1 MRLLQNSLWR
11 RYTDICLVE
20 VSDHIKSILIAL
32 PEKAGVYQFF
42 DENGSILYVGKAK
55 VLKNRVTS
63 YFNKIKHDSIKT
75 KLMVKKIR
83 DIKYSVVETESDA
96 LLLEDSL
103 IKKYKPRYNILLK
116 DDKSYASI
124 VIKNEPFPRVYSTRQ
139 ILDDGSTYFGPYTSG
154 KSLYSI
160 LDLIKELYPLRS
172 CTLNLSKANIQAK
185 KFKVCLEYHLG
196 NCLGP
201 CIGKQR
207 EEDYQQ
213 GIQHIKRIIKGEY
226 LEAVKNL
233 KKDMLQLAAE
243 QKFEQ
248 AQQLKERI
256 QTLENFQA
264 KSTIVNTDIDNVE
277 VFSIA
282 SDTQSTYANYMHIL
296 RGSIVH
302 VYTAEVVR
310 QLDETEEE
318 VLAFVVRSFRERM
331 NSKAKTAL
339 LPIELN
345 EKIPGLEVIVPQR
358 GDKKKLVDLSL
369 KNANHFLLEARKRA
383 AFLDPE
389 RNTQR
394 ILETMKKDLRL
405 SELPVHI
412 ECFDNSNIQ
421 GTNPVSACVVFK
433 NAKPSKSDYRI
444 FNIQSVVGPDDFAS
458 MREAIYRRYS
468 RLLREDQPLPQLL
481 IIDGGKGQL
490 SSAMES
496 LDLLGLRGKIAVIG
510 IAKRLEEIFFPGDSI
525 PIYLD
530 KRSESLKIIQHLRN
544 EAHRY
549 GLSKHRQRR
558 SKGAIHSELENIAGV
573 GKKTIEKLLQHFSS
587 VARIKTATQKEIEQ
601 VVGEKIAEKIKNYFG
616 KAQEIG

>member
-1 MRLLQNSLWR
+1 
-11 RYTDICLVE
+11 VE
-20 VSDHIKSILIAL
+20 VSDHIKSILKAL

-42 DENGSILYVGKAK
+42 EENGSILYVGKAK

-75 KLMVKKIR
+75 KLMVKKIS

-103 IKKYKPRYNILLK
+103 IKKFKPRYNILLK

-124 VIKNEPFPRVYSTRQ
+124 VIKNEPFPRVLSTRQ
-139 ILDDGSTYFGPYTSG
+139 ILNDGSTYFGPYTSG

-160 LDLIKELYPLRS
+160 LDLIKELYPLRT

-207 EEDYQQ
+207 EDDYQQ

-226 LEAVKNL
+226 LEAVKTL
-233 KKDMLQLAAE
+233 KKEMIQLASE

-282 SDTQSTYANYMHIL
+282 SDAQSTYANYMHIM

-310 QLDETEEE
+310 QLDETDEEA
-318 VLAFVVRSFRERM
+318 LAFVIRSFRERM
-331 NSKAKTAL
+331 NSQAKSAII
-339 LPIELN
+339 PFDIN
-345 EKIPGLEVIVPQR
+345 EKIPGLELHVPQR

-405 SELPVHI
+405 PELPVHI

-458 MREAIYRRYS
+458 MREAVYRRYS
-468 RLLREDQPLPQLL
+468 RLIQEEQPLPQLL

-530 KRSESLKIIQHLRN
+530 KRSESLKIIQNLRN

-573 GKKTIEKLLQHFSS
+573 GAKTIEKLLQHFSS
-587 VARIKTATQKEIEQ
+587 VSRIKLATQKEIEQ

-616 KAQEIG
+616 KAQ

>member
-1 MRLLQNSLWR
+1 M
-11 RYTDICLVE
+11 E
-20 VSDHIKSILIAL
+20 VSDHIKSILKAL

-42 DENGSILYVGKAK
+42 EENGSILYVGKAK

-63 YFNKIKHDSIKT
+63 YFNKNKYESIKT

-103 IKKYKPRYNILLK
+103 IKKFKPRYNILLK
-116 DDKSYASI
+116 DDKSYSSI
-124 VIKNEPFPRVYSTRQ
+124 VIKNEPFPRVQSTRQ
-139 ILDDGSTYFGPYTSG
+139 ILNDGSTYFGPYTSG

-160 LDLIKELYPLRS
+160 LDLIKELYPLRT

-201 CIGKQR
+201 CVGKQR

-213 GIQHIKRIIKGEY
+213 GVQHIKRIIKGEY

-233 KKDMLQLAAE
+233 KKEMIQLASE

-282 SDTQSTYANYMHIL
+282 SDAQSIYANYMHVM

-310 QLDETEEE
+310 QLDETDEE
-318 VLAFVVRSFRERM
+318 VLAFVIRSFRERTK
-331 NSKAKTAL
+331 SQAKAAL
-339 LPIELN
+339 IPFDIH
-345 EKIPGLEVIVPQR
+345 EKIPGLELHVPQR
-358 GDKKKLVDLSL
+358 GDKKKLVELSL

-405 SELPVHI
+405 PELPVHI

-458 MREAIYRRYS
+458 MREAVYRRYA
-468 RLLREDQPLPQLL
+468 RLIQEDQPLPQLL

-573 GKKTIEKLLQHFSS
+573 GAKTIEKLLQHFSS
-587 VARIKTATQKEIEQ
+587 VSRIKLATQKEIEQ
-601 VVGEKIAEKIKNYFG
+601 VVGEKIAEKVKNYFM
-616 KAQEIG
+616 KAK

>member
-1 MRLLQNSLWR
+1 
-11 RYTDICLVE
+11 VE
-20 VSDHIKSILIAL
+20 VSDHIKSILKAL

-83 DIKYSVVETESDA
+83 DVKYSVVETESDA

-103 IKKYKPRYNILLK
+103 IKKFKPRYNILLK

-124 VIKNEPFPRVYSTRQ
+124 VIKNEPFPRVLSTRQ

-154 KSLYSI
+154 RSLYSI

-201 CIGKQR
+201 CVGKQR

-233 KKDMLQLAAE
+233 KKEMLQLASE

-310 QLDETEEE
+310 QLDETDEE
-318 VLAFVVRSFRERM
+318 VLSFVVRSFRERM

-339 LPIELN
+339 LPFELN
-345 EKIPGLEVIVPQR
+345 EKIPGLEVLVPQR
-358 GDKKKLVDLSL
+358 GDKKKLIDLSL

-394 ILETMKKDLRL
+394 ILETMKKDLHL

-468 RLLREDQPLPQLL
+468 RLIQEEQPLPQLL

-587 VARIKTATQKEIEQ
+587 VARIKAAGQKEIEQ
-601 VVGEKIAEKIKNYFG
+601 VVGEKIAEKIKNYFT
-616 KAQEIG
+616 KAE

>member
-1 MRLLQNSLWR
+1 M
-11 RYTDICLVE
+11 E
-20 VSDHIKSILIAL
+20 VSDHIKSILKAL

-42 DENGSILYVGKAK
+42 EENGSILYVGKAK

-63 YFNKIKHDSIKT
+63 YFNKNKYESIKT

-103 IKKYKPRYNILLK
+103 IKKFKPRYNILLK
-116 DDKSYASI
+116 DDKSYSSI
-124 VIKNEPFPRVYSTRQ
+124 VIKNEPFPRVLSTRQ
-139 ILDDGSTYFGPYTSG
+139 ILNDGSTYFGPYTSG

-160 LDLIKELYPLRS
+160 LDLIKELYPLRT

-201 CIGKQR
+201 CVGKQR

-213 GIQHIKRIIKGEY
+213 GVQHIKRIIKGEY

-233 KKDMLQLAAE
+233 KKDMVLLASE

-282 SDTQSTYANYMHIL
+282 SDAQSIYANYMHIV

-310 QLDETEEE
+310 QLDETDEE
-318 VLAFVVRSFRERM
+318 VLAFVIRSFRERM
-331 NSKAKTAL
+331 KSQAKSAL
-339 LPIELN
+339 IPFDIH
-345 EKIPGLEVIVPQR
+345 EKIPGLELHVPQR
-358 GDKKKLVDLSL
+358 GDKKKLVELSL

-405 SELPVHI
+405 PELPVHI

-458 MREAIYRRYS
+458 MREAVYRRYS
-468 RLLREDQPLPQLL
+468 RLIQEEQPLPQLL

-587 VARIKTATQKEIEQ
+587 VSRIKLASTKEIEQ
-601 VVGEKIAEKIKNYFG
+601 VVGEKIAEKINNYFA
-616 KAQEIG
+616 KAN

>member
-1 MRLLQNSLWR
+1 M
-11 RYTDICLVE
+11 E
-20 VSDHIKSILIAL
+20 VSDHIKSIIKAL

-103 IKKYKPRYNILLK
+103 IKKFKPRYNILLK

-124 VIKNEPFPRVYSTRQ
+124 VIKNEPFPRVLSTRQ

-154 KSLYSI
+154 RSLYSI

-201 CIGKQR
+201 CVGKQR

-233 KKDMLQLAAE
+233 KKDMLQLASE

-282 SDTQSTYANYMHIL
+282 SDAQSTYANYMHIL

-310 QLDETEEE
+310 QLDETDEE

-339 LPIELN
+339 LPFELN
-345 EKIPGLEVIVPQR
+345 EKIPGLEVTVPQR

-394 ILETMKKDLRL
+394 ILETIKKDLHL

-468 RLLREDQPLPQLL
+468 RLLQEEQPLPQLL

-496 LDLLGLRGKIAVIG
+496 LDLLGLRGRIAVIG

-587 VARIKTATQKEIEQ
+587 VARIKSATQKEIEQ

-616 KAQEIG
+616 KAQ

>member
-1 MRLLQNSLWR
+1 M
-11 RYTDICLVE
+11 E
-20 VSDHIKSILIAL
+20 VSDHIKSILKAL

-42 DENGSILYVGKAK
+42 EENGSILYVGKAK

-103 IKKYKPRYNILLK
+103 IKKFKPRYNILLK

-124 VIKNEPFPRVYSTRQ
+124 VIKNEPFPRVLSTRQ
-139 ILDDGSTYFGPYTSG
+139 ILNDGSTYFGPYTSG

-160 LDLIKELYPLRS
+160 LDLIKELYPLRT

-207 EEDYQQ
+207 EDDYQQ

-226 LEAVKNL
+226 LEAVKTL
-233 KKDMLQLAAE
+233 KKEMLQLASE

-282 SDTQSTYANYMHIL
+282 SDAQSTYANYMHIM

-310 QLDETEEE
+310 QLDETDEEA
-318 VLAFVVRSFRERM
+318 LAFVIRSFRERM
-331 NSKAKTAL
+331 NSQAKSAII
-339 LPIELN
+339 PFDIN
-345 EKIPGLEVIVPQR
+345 EKIPGLELHVPQR

-394 ILETMKKDLRL
+394 ILETMKKDLHL

-444 FNIQSVVGPDDFAS
+444 FNIQTVVGPDDFAS

-468 RLLREDQPLPQLL
+468 RLIQEEQPLPQLL

-558 SKGAIHSELENIAGV
+558 SKGAIHSELENISGV

-587 VARIKTATQKEIEQ
+587 VSRIKLATQKEIEQ
-601 VVGEKIAEKIKNYFG
+601 VVGEKIAEKIKNYFT
-616 KAQEIG
+616 KAH

>member
-1 MRLLQNSLWR
+1 M
-11 RYTDICLVE
+11 E
-20 VSDHIKSILIAL
+20 VSDHIKSILKAL

-42 DENGSILYVGKAK
+42 EENGSILYVGKAK

-63 YFNKIKHDSIKT
+63 YFNKNKYESIKT

-103 IKKYKPRYNILLK
+103 IKKFKPRYNILLK

-124 VIKNEPFPRVYSTRQ
+124 VIKNEPFPRVQSTRQ
-139 ILDDGSTYFGPYTSG
+139 ILNDGSTYFGPYTSG

-160 LDLIKELYPLRS
+160 LDLIKELYPLRT

-185 KFKVCLEYHLG
+185 KFKVCLEFHLG

-201 CIGKQR
+201 CVGKQR
-207 EEDYQQ
+207 EDDYQQ
-213 GIQHIKRIIKGEY
+213 GVQHIKRIIKGEY
-226 LEAVKNL
+226 LEAVKTL
-233 KKDMLQLAAE
+233 KKEMIQLASD

-282 SDTQSTYANYMHIL
+282 SDAQSIYANYMHIM

-310 QLDETEEE
+310 QLDETDEE
-318 VLAFVVRSFRERM
+318 VLAFVIRSFRERM
-331 NSKAKTAL
+331 KSQAKSAL
-339 LPIELN
+339 IPFDIH
-345 EKIPGLEVIVPQR
+345 EKIPGLELTVPQR
-358 GDKKKLVDLSL
+358 GDKKKLIELSL

-405 SELPVHI
+405 PELPVHI

-458 MREAIYRRYS
+458 MREAVYRRYA
-468 RLLREDQPLPQLL
+468 RLIQEEQPLPQLL

-587 VARIKTATQKEIEQ
+587 VARIKAATQNEIEQ
-601 VVGEKIAEKIKNYFG
+601 VVGEKIAEKIKNYFT
-616 KAQEIG
+616 KAH

>member
-1 MRLLQNSLWR
+1 M
-11 RYTDICLVE
+11 E
-20 VSDHIKSILIAL
+20 VSDHIKSILKAL

-42 DENGSILYVGKAK
+42 EENGSILYVGKAK
-55 VLKNRVTS
+55 VLKNRVSS
-63 YFNKIKHDSIKT
+63 YFNKNKYESIKT

-103 IKKYKPRYNILLK
+103 IKKFKPRYNILLK
-116 DDKSYASI
+116 DDKSYSSI
-124 VIKNEPFPRVYSTRQ
+124 VIKNEPFPRVLSTRQ
-139 ILDDGSTYFGPYTSG
+139 ILNDGSTYFGPYTSG

-160 LDLIKELYPLRS
+160 LDLIKELYPLRT

-201 CIGKQR
+201 CVGKQR

-213 GIQHIKRIIKGEY
+213 GVQHIKRIIKGEY

-233 KKDMLQLAAE
+233 KKDMLLLASE

-282 SDTQSTYANYMHIL
+282 SDAQSIYANYMHIV

-310 QLDETEEE
+310 QLDETDEE
-318 VLAFVVRSFRERM
+318 VLAFVIRSFRERM
-331 NSKAKTAL
+331 KSQAKSAL
-339 LPIELN
+339 IPFDIH
-345 EKIPGLEVIVPQR
+345 EKIPGLELHVPQR
-358 GDKKKLVDLSL
+358 GDKKKLVELSL

-405 SELPVHI
+405 PELPVHI

-458 MREAIYRRYS
+458 MREAVYRRYA
-468 RLLREDQPLPQLL
+468 RLIQEEQPLPQLL

-587 VARIKTATQKEIEQ
+587 VARIKAATQNEIEQ
-601 VVGEKIAEKIKNYFG
+601 VVGEKIAEKIKNYFT
-616 KAQEIG
+616 KAH

>member
-1 MRLLQNSLWR
+1 M
-11 RYTDICLVE
+11 E
-20 VSDHIKSILIAL
+20 VSDHIKSILKAL

-63 YFNKIKHDSIKT
+63 YFNKNKYESIKT

-103 IKKYKPRYNILLK
+103 IKKFKPRYNILLK
-116 DDKSYASI
+116 DDKSYSSI
-124 VIKNEPFPRVYSTRQ
+124 VIKNEPFPRVQSTRQ
-139 ILDDGSTYFGPYTSG
+139 ILNDGSTYFGPYTSG

-201 CIGKQR
+201 CVGKQR

-213 GIQHIKRIIKGEY
+213 GVLHIKRIIKGEY

-233 KKDMLQLAAE
+233 KKEMLQLASD

-282 SDTQSTYANYMHIL
+282 SDAQSIYANYMHVM

-310 QLDETEEE
+310 QLDETDEE
-318 VLAFVVRSFRERM
+318 VLAFVIRSFRERM
-331 NSKAKTAL
+331 KSQAKSAII
-339 LPIELN
+339 PFDIH
-345 EKIPGLEVIVPQR
+345 EKIPGLELHVPQR

-405 SELPVHI
+405 PELPVHI

-458 MREAIYRRYS
+458 MREAVYRRYA
-468 RLLREDQPLPQLL
+468 RLIQEDQALPQLL

-573 GKKTIEKLLQHFSS
+573 GAKTIEKLLQHFAS
-587 VARIKTATQKEIEQ
+587 VSRIKLATQKEIEQ
-601 VVGEKIAEKIKNYFG
+601 VVGEKIAEKVKNYFT
-616 KAQEIG
+616 KPK

>member
-1 MRLLQNSLWR
+1 
-11 RYTDICLVE
+11 VE
-20 VSDHIKSILIAL
+20 VSDHIKSILKAL

-42 DENGSILYVGKAK
+42 EENGSILYVGKAK

-103 IKKYKPRYNILLK
+103 IKKFKPRYNILLK

-124 VIKNEPFPRVYSTRQ
+124 VIKNEPFPRVLSTRQ
-139 ILDDGSTYFGPYTSG
+139 ILNDGSTYFGPYTSG

-160 LDLIKELYPLRS
+160 LDLIKELYPLRT

-226 LEAVKNL
+226 LEAVKTL
-233 KKDMLQLAAE
+233 KKEMLQLASE

-282 SDTQSTYANYMHIL
+282 SDAQSTYANYMHIM

-310 QLDETEEE
+310 QLDETDEEA
-318 VLAFVVRSFRERM
+318 LAFVIRSFRERM
-331 NSKAKTAL
+331 NSQAKSAII
-339 LPIELN
+339 PFEIN
-345 EKIPGLEVIVPQR
+345 EKIPGLELHVPQR

-405 SELPVHI
+405 QELPVHM

-444 FNIQSVVGPDDFAS
+444 FNIQTVVGPDDFAS

-468 RLLREDQPLPQLL
+468 RLIQEEQPLPQLL

-587 VARIKTATQKEIEQ
+587 VSRIKLATQKEIEQ
-601 VVGEKIAEKIKNYFG
+601 VVGEKIAEKIKNYFT
-616 KAQEIG
+616 KAQ

>member
-1 MRLLQNSLWR
+1 
-11 RYTDICLVE
+11 VE
-20 VSDHIKSILIAL
+20 VSDHIKSILKAL

-42 DENGSILYVGKAK
+42 EENGSILYVGKAK
-55 VLKNRVTS
+55 VLKNRVSS
-63 YFNKIKHDSIKT
+63 YFNKNKYESIKT

-103 IKKYKPRYNILLK
+103 IKKFKPRYNILLK
-116 DDKSYASI
+116 DDKSYSSI
-124 VIKNEPFPRVYSTRQ
+124 VIKNEPFPRVLSTRQ
-139 ILDDGSTYFGPYTSG
+139 ILNDGSTYFGPYTSG

-160 LDLIKELYPLRS
+160 LDLIKELYPLRT

-201 CIGKQR
+201 CVGKQR

-213 GIQHIKRIIKGEY
+213 GVQHIKRIIKGEY

-233 KKDMLQLAAE
+233 KKDMLLLASE

-282 SDTQSTYANYMHIL
+282 SDAQSIYANYMHIV

-310 QLDETEEE
+310 QLDETDEE
-318 VLAFVVRSFRERM
+318 VLAFVIRSFRERM
-331 NSKAKTAL
+331 KSQAKSAL
-339 LPIELN
+339 IPFDIH
-345 EKIPGLEVIVPQR
+345 EKIPGLELHVPQR
-358 GDKKKLVDLSL
+358 GDKKKLVELSL

-405 SELPVHI
+405 PELPVHI

-458 MREAIYRRYS
+458 MREAVYRRYA
-468 RLLREDQPLPQLL
+468 RLIQEEQPLPQLL

-587 VARIKTATQKEIEQ
+587 VVRIKAATQKEIEQ
-601 VVGEKIAEKIKNYFG
+601 VVGEKIAEKIKNYFT
-616 KAQEIG
+616 KAH

>member
-1 MRLLQNSLWR
+1 M
-11 RYTDICLVE
+11 E
-20 VSDHIKSILIAL
+20 VSDHIKSIIKAL

-103 IKKYKPRYNILLK
+103 IKKFKPRYNILLK

-124 VIKNEPFPRVYSTRQ
+124 VIKNEPFPRVLSTRQ

-154 KSLYSI
+154 RSLYSI
-160 LDLIKELYPLRS
+160 LDLIKELYPLRTCS
-172 CTLNLSKANIQAK
+172 LNLSKANIQAK

-201 CIGKQR
+201 CVGKQR

-233 KKDMLQLAAE
+233 KKDMLQLASE

-282 SDTQSTYANYMHIL
+282 SDAQSTYANYMHIL

-310 QLDETEEE
+310 QLDETDEE
-318 VLAFVVRSFRERM
+318 VLSFVVRSFRERI

-339 LPIELN
+339 LPFELN
-345 EKIPGLEVIVPQR
+345 EKIPGLEVTVPQR

-394 ILETMKKDLRL
+394 ILETMKKDLHL

-468 RLLREDQPLPQLL
+468 RLLQEEQPLPQLL

-496 LDLLGLRGKIAVIG
+496 LDLLGLRGRIAVIG

-587 VARIKTATQKEIEQ
+587 VARIKSATQKEIEQ

-616 KAQEIG
+616 KAQ

>member
-1 MRLLQNSLWR
+1 M
-11 RYTDICLVE
+11 E
-20 VSDHIKSILIAL
+20 VSDHIKSILKAL

-42 DENGSILYVGKAK
+42 EENGSILYVGKAK

-63 YFNKIKHDSIKT
+63 YFNKNKYESIKT

-103 IKKYKPRYNILLK
+103 IKKFKPRYNILLK
-116 DDKSYASI
+116 DDKSYSSI
-124 VIKNEPFPRVYSTRQ
+124 VIKNEPFPRVFSTRQ
-139 ILDDGSTYFGPYTSG
+139 ILNDGSTYFGPYTSG

-160 LDLIKELYPLRS
+160 LDLIKELYPLRT

-201 CIGKQR
+201 CVGKQR

-213 GIQHIKRIIKGEY
+213 GVQHIKRIIKGEY
-226 LEAVKNL
+226 LEAVKTL
-233 KKDMLQLAAE
+233 KKEMIQLASE

-282 SDTQSTYANYMHIL
+282 SDAQSIYANYMHIM

-310 QLDETEEE
+310 QLDETDEE
-318 VLAFVVRSFRERM
+318 VLSFVIRSFRERM
-331 NSKAKTAL
+331 KSQAKSAL
-339 LPIELN
+339 IPFDIH
-345 EKIPGLEVIVPQR
+345 EKIPGLELNVPQR

-394 ILETMKKDLRL
+394 ILETMKKDLHL
-405 SELPVHI
+405 PELPVHI

-458 MREAIYRRYS
+458 MREAIYRRYA
-468 RLLREDQPLPQLL
+468 RLIQEEQPLPQLL

-587 VARIKTATQKEIEQ
+587 VARIKLATQKEIEQ

-616 KAQEIG
+616 KAQ

>member
-1 MRLLQNSLWR
+1 
-11 RYTDICLVE
+11 VE
-20 VSDHIKSILIAL
+20 VSDHIKSILKAL

-103 IKKYKPRYNILLK
+103 IKKFKPRYNILLK

-124 VIKNEPFPRVYSTRQ
+124 VIKNEPFPRVLSTRQ
-139 ILDDGSTYFGPYTSG
+139 ILNDGSTYFGPYTSG

-160 LDLIKELYPLRS
+160 LDLIKELYPLRT

-201 CIGKQR
+201 CVGKQR

-233 KKDMLQLAAE
+233 KKEMLHLASE

-282 SDTQSTYANYMHIL
+282 SDAQSTYANYMHVM

-310 QLDETEEE
+310 QLDETDEE
-318 VLAFVVRSFRERM
+318 VLAFVIRSFRERM
-331 NSKAKTAL
+331 NSQAKSAL
-339 LPIELN
+339 IPIEIN
-345 EKIPGLEVIVPQR
+345 EKIPGVELHVPQR

-468 RLLREDQPLPQLL
+468 RLIQEEQPLPQLL

-587 VARIKTATQKEIEQ
+587 VSRIKLATQKEIEQ

-616 KAQEIG
+616 KAQ

>member
-1 MRLLQNSLWR
+1 
-11 RYTDICLVE
+11 VE
-20 VSDHIKSILIAL
+20 VSDHIKSILKAL

-42 DENGSILYVGKAK
+42 EENGSILYVGKAK

-63 YFNKIKHDSIKT
+63 YFNKNKYESIKT

-83 DIKYSVVETESDA
+83 EIKYSVVETESDA

-103 IKKYKPRYNILLK
+103 IKKFKPRYNILLK

-124 VIKNEPFPRVYSTRQ
+124 VIKNEPFPRVQSTRQ
-139 ILDDGSTYFGPYTSG
+139 ILNDGSTYFGPYTSG

-160 LDLIKELYPLRS
+160 LDLIKELYPLRT

-201 CIGKQR
+201 CVGKQR

-213 GIQHIKRIIKGEY
+213 GVQHIKRIIKGEY

-233 KKDMLQLAAE
+233 KKDMLHLASE

-282 SDTQSTYANYMHIL
+282 SDAQSIYANYMHVM

-310 QLDETEEE
+310 QLDETDEE
-318 VLAFVVRSFRERM
+318 VLAFVIRSFRERM
-331 NSKAKTAL
+331 KSQAKSAII
-339 LPIELN
+339 PFDIH
-345 EKIPGLEVIVPQR
+345 EKIPGLELHVPQR
-358 GDKKKLVDLSL
+358 GDKKKLVELSL

-405 SELPVHI
+405 PEYPVHI

-458 MREAIYRRYS
+458 MREAVYRRYA
-468 RLLREDQPLPQLL
+468 RLIQEEQPLPQLL

-587 VARIKTATQKEIEQ
+587 VSRIKLASTKEIEQ
-601 VVGEKIAEKIKNYFG
+601 VVGEKIAEKINNYFA
-616 KAQEIG
+616 KAN

>member
-1 MRLLQNSLWR
+1 M
-11 RYTDICLVE
+11 E
-20 VSDHIKSILIAL
+20 VSDHIKSILKAL

-42 DENGSILYVGKAK
+42 EENGSILYVGKAK

-63 YFNKIKHDSIKT
+63 YFNKNKYESIKT

-103 IKKYKPRYNILLK
+103 IKKFKPRYNILLK
-116 DDKSYASI
+116 DDKSYSSI
-124 VIKNEPFPRVYSTRQ
+124 VIKNEPFPRVQSTRQ
-139 ILDDGSTYFGPYTSG
+139 ILNDGSTYFGPYTSG

-160 LDLIKELYPLRS
+160 LDLIKELYPLRT

-201 CIGKQR
+201 CVGKQR

-213 GIQHIKRIIKGEY
+213 GVQHIKRIIKGEY
-226 LEAVKNL
+226 LEAVKTL
-233 KKDMLQLAAE
+233 KKEMIQLASE

-282 SDTQSTYANYMHIL
+282 SDAQSIYANYMHIM

-310 QLDETEEE
+310 QLDETDEE
-318 VLAFVVRSFRERM
+318 VLAFVIRSFRERIK
-331 NSKAKTAL
+331 SQAKSAL
-339 LPIELN
+339 IPFDIH
-345 EKIPGLEVIVPQR
+345 EKIPGLELHVPQR
-358 GDKKKLVDLSL
+358 GDKKKLVELSL

-405 SELPVHI
+405 PELPVHI

-458 MREAIYRRYS
+458 MREAVYRRYA
-468 RLLREDQPLPQLL
+468 RLIQEEQPLPQLL

-587 VARIKTATQKEIEQ
+587 VVRIKAATQKEIEQ
-601 VVGEKIAEKIKNYFG
+601 VVGEKIAEKIKNYFT
-616 KAQEIG
+616 KAH

>member
-1 MRLLQNSLWR
+1 
-11 RYTDICLVE
+11 VE
-20 VSDHIKSILIAL
+20 VSDHIKSILKAL

-103 IKKYKPRYNILLK
+103 IKKFKPRYNILLK

-124 VIKNEPFPRVYSTRQ
+124 VIKNEPFPRVHSTRQ
-139 ILDDGSTYFGPYTSG
+139 ILNDGSTYFGPYTSG

-160 LDLIKELYPLRS
+160 LDLIKELYPLRT

-201 CIGKQR
+201 CVGKQR

-233 KKDMLQLAAE
+233 KKEMLQLASE

-248 AQQLKERI
+248 AQQLKDRI

-282 SDTQSTYANYMHIL
+282 SDAQSTYANYMHVM

-310 QLDETEEE
+310 QLDETDEE
-318 VLAFVVRSFRERM
+318 VLAFVIRSFRERM
-331 NSKAKTAL
+331 NSQAKSAL
-339 LPIELN
+339 IPIEIN
-345 EKIPGLEVIVPQR
+345 EKIPGVELHVPQR

-468 RLLREDQPLPQLL
+468 RLIHEEQPLPQLL

-587 VARIKTATQKEIEQ
+587 VSRIKQATQKEIEQ

-616 KAQEIG
+616 KAQ

>member
-1 MRLLQNSLWR
+1 M
-11 RYTDICLVE
+11 E
-20 VSDHIKSILIAL
+20 VSDHIKSILKAL

-124 VIKNEPFPRVYSTRQ
+124 VIKNEPFPRVLSTRQ
-139 ILDDGSTYFGPYTSG
+139 IIDDGSTYFGPYTSG

-201 CIGKQR
+201 CVGKQR

-233 KKDMLQLAAE
+233 KKDMLQLASE

-282 SDTQSTYANYMHIL
+282 SDAQSTYANYMHIL

-310 QLDETEEE
+310 QLDETDEE

-339 LPIELN
+339 LPFELN
-345 EKIPGLEVIVPQR
+345 EKIPGLEVTVPQR

-394 ILETMKKDLRL
+394 ILETMKKDLHL

-468 RLLREDQPLPQLL
+468 RLIREEQPLPQLL

-587 VARIKTATQKEIEQ
+587 VARIKSATQKEIEQ

-616 KAQEIG
+616 KAQ

>member
-1 MRLLQNSLWR
+1 M
-11 RYTDICLVE
+11 E
-20 VSDHIKSILIAL
+20 VSDHIKSILKAL

-103 IKKYKPRYNILLK
+103 IKKFKPRYNILLK

-124 VIKNEPFPRVYSTRQ
+124 VIKNEPFPRVHSTRQ
-139 ILDDGSTYFGPYTSG
+139 ILNDGSTYFGPYTSG

-160 LDLIKELYPLRS
+160 LDLIKELYPLRT

-201 CIGKQR
+201 CVGKQR

-233 KKDMLQLAAE
+233 KKEMLQLASE

-248 AQQLKERI
+248 AQQLKDRI

-282 SDTQSTYANYMHIL
+282 SDAQSTYANYMHVM

-310 QLDETEEE
+310 QLDETDEE
-318 VLAFVVRSFRERM
+318 VLAFVIRSFRERM
-331 NSKAKTAL
+331 NSQAKSAL
-339 LPIELN
+339 IPIEIN
-345 EKIPGLEVIVPQR
+345 EKIPGVELHVPQR

-468 RLLREDQPLPQLL
+468 RLIHEEQPLPQLL

-587 VARIKTATQKEIEQ
+587 VSRIKQATQKEIEQ

-616 KAQEIG
+616 KAQ

>member
-1 MRLLQNSLWR
+1 M
-11 RYTDICLVE
+11 E
-20 VSDHIKSILIAL
+20 VSDHIKSIIKAL

-124 VIKNEPFPRVYSTRQ
+124 VIKNEPFPRVLSTRQ

-201 CIGKQR
+201 CVGKQR

-233 KKDMLQLAAE
+233 KKDMLQLASE

-282 SDTQSTYANYMHIL
+282 SDAQSTYANYMHIL

-310 QLDETEEE
+310 QLDETDEE

-339 LPIELN
+339 LPFELN
-345 EKIPGLEVIVPQR
+345 EKIPGLEVTVPQR

-394 ILETMKKDLRL
+394 ILETMKKDLHL

-468 RLLREDQPLPQLL
+468 RLIREEQPLPQLL

-558 SKGAIHSELENIAGV
+558 SKGAIHSELENIAGI

-587 VARIKTATQKEIEQ
+587 VARIKSATQKEIEQ

-616 KAQEIG
+616 KAQ

>member
-1 MRLLQNSLWR
+1 
-11 RYTDICLVE
+11 VE
-20 VSDHIKSILIAL
+20 VSDHVKSILKAL

-83 DIKYSVVETESDA
+83 DVKYSVVETESDA

-103 IKKYKPRYNILLK
+103 IKKFKPRYNILLK

-124 VIKNEPFPRVYSTRQ
+124 VIKNEPFPRVFSTRQ

-154 KSLYSI
+154 RSLYSI

-201 CIGKQR
+201 CVGKQR

-233 KKDMLQLAAE
+233 KKDMLQLASE

-310 QLDETEEE
+310 QLDETDEE

-339 LPIELN
+339 LPFELN
-345 EKIPGLEVIVPQR
+345 EKIPGLEVMVPQR

-394 ILETMKKDLRL
+394 ILETMKKDLHL

-468 RLLREDQPLPQLL
+468 RLIQEEQPLPQLL

-587 VARIKTATQKEIEQ
+587 VARIKSATQKEIEQ

-616 KAQEIG
+616 KAQ

>member
-1 MRLLQNSLWR
+1 
-11 RYTDICLVE
+11 VE
-20 VSDHIKSILIAL
+20 VSDHIKSILKAL

-42 DENGSILYVGKAK
+42 EENGSILYVGKAK

-63 YFNKIKHDSIKT
+63 YFNKNKYESIKT

-103 IKKYKPRYNILLK
+103 IKKFKPRYNILLK

-124 VIKNEPFPRVYSTRQ
+124 VIKNEPFPRVQSTRQ
-139 ILDDGSTYFGPYTSG
+139 ILNDGSTYFGPYTSG

-160 LDLIKELYPLRS
+160 LDLIKELYPLRT

-185 KFKVCLEYHLG
+185 KFKVCLEFHLG

-201 CIGKQR
+201 CVGKQR
-207 EEDYQQ
+207 EDDYQQ
-213 GIQHIKRIIKGEY
+213 GVQHIKRIIKGEY
-226 LEAVKNL
+226 LEAVKTL
-233 KKDMLQLAAE
+233 KKEMIQLASE

-282 SDTQSTYANYMHIL
+282 SDAQSIYANYMHIM

-310 QLDETEEE
+310 QLDETDEE
-318 VLAFVVRSFRERM
+318 VLAFVIRSFRERM
-331 NSKAKTAL
+331 KSQAKSAL
-339 LPIELN
+339 IPFDIH
-345 EKIPGLEVIVPQR
+345 EKITGLELTVPQR

-405 SELPVHI
+405 PELPVHI

-458 MREAIYRRYS
+458 MREAVYRRYA
-468 RLLREDQPLPQLL
+468 RLIQEEQPLPQLL

-587 VARIKTATQKEIEQ
+587 VARIKAATQNEIEQ
-601 VVGEKIAEKIKNYFG
+601 VVGEKIAEKIKNYFT
-616 KAQEIG
+616 KAH

>member
-1 MRLLQNSLWR
+1 
-11 RYTDICLVE
+11 VE
-20 VSDHIKSILIAL
+20 VSDHIKSIIKAL

-103 IKKYKPRYNILLK
+103 IKKFKPRYNILLK

-124 VIKNEPFPRVYSTRQ
+124 VIKNEPFPRVLSTRQ

-154 KSLYSI
+154 RSLYSI

-201 CIGKQR
+201 CVGKQR

-233 KKDMLQLAAE
+233 KKDMLQLASE

-282 SDTQSTYANYMHIL
+282 SDAQSTYANYMHIL

-310 QLDETEEE
+310 QLDETDEE

-339 LPIELN
+339 LPFELN
-345 EKIPGLEVIVPQR
+345 EKIPGLEGTVPQR

-394 ILETMKKDLRL
+394 ILETMKKDLHL

-468 RLLREDQPLPQLL
+468 RLLQEEQPLPQLL

-587 VARIKTATQKEIEQ
+587 VARIKSATQKEIEQ

-616 KAQEIG
+616 KAQ

>member
-1 MRLLQNSLWR
+1 
-11 RYTDICLVE
+11 VE
-20 VSDHIKSILIAL
+20 VSDHIKSILKAL

-83 DIKYSVVETESDA
+83 DVKYSVVETESDA

-103 IKKYKPRYNILLK
+103 IKKFKPRYNILLK

-124 VIKNEPFPRVYSTRQ
+124 VIKNEPFPRVFSTRQ

-154 KSLYSI
+154 RSLYSI

-201 CIGKQR
+201 CVGKQR

-233 KKDMLQLAAE
+233 KKDMLQLASE

-264 KSTIVNTDIDNVE
+264 KSTIVNTEIDNVE

-310 QLDETEEE
+310 QLDETDEE

-339 LPIELN
+339 LPFELN
-345 EKIPGLEVIVPQR
+345 EKIPGLEVMVPQR

-394 ILETMKKDLRL
+394 ILETMKKDLHL

-468 RLLREDQPLPQLL
+468 RLIQEEQPLPQLL

-496 LDLLGLRGKIAVIG
+496 LDLLGLRGRIAVIG

-558 SKGAIHSELENIAGV
+558 SKGAIHSELENIGGV

-587 VARIKTATQKEIEQ
+587 VARIKSSTQKEIEQ

-616 KAQEIG
+616 KAQ

>member
-1 MRLLQNSLWR
+1 M
-11 RYTDICLVE
+11 E
-20 VSDHIKSILIAL
+20 VSDHIKSILKAL

-42 DENGSILYVGKAK
+42 EENGSILYVGKAK

-103 IKKYKPRYNILLK
+103 IKKFKPRYNILLK

-124 VIKNEPFPRVYSTRQ
+124 VIKNEPFPRVLSTRQ
-139 ILDDGSTYFGPYTSG
+139 ILNDGSTYFGPYTSG

-160 LDLIKELYPLRS
+160 LDLIKELYPLRT

-226 LEAVKNL
+226 LEAVKTL
-233 KKDMLQLAAE
+233 KKEMLQLASE

-282 SDTQSTYANYMHIL
+282 SDAQSTYANYMHIM
-296 RGSIVH
+296 RGRIVH

-310 QLDETEEE
+310 QLDETDEEA
-318 VLAFVVRSFRERM
+318 LAFVIRSFRERM
-331 NSKAKTAL
+331 NSQAKSAII
-339 LPIELN
+339 PFEIN
-345 EKIPGLEVIVPQR
+345 EKIPGLELHVPQR

-405 SELPVHI
+405 QELPVHM

-444 FNIQSVVGPDDFAS
+444 FNIQTVVGPDDFAS

-468 RLLREDQPLPQLL
+468 RLIQEEQPLPQLL

-587 VARIKTATQKEIEQ
+587 VSRIKLATQKEIEQ
-601 VVGEKIAEKIKNYFG
+601 VVGEKIAEKIKNYFT
-616 KAQEIG
+616 KAQ

>member
-1 MRLLQNSLWR
+1 M
-11 RYTDICLVE
+11 E
-20 VSDHIKSILIAL
+20 VSDHIKSILKAL

-42 DENGSILYVGKAK
+42 EENGSILYVGKAK

-75 KLMVKKIR
+75 KLMVKKIS

-103 IKKYKPRYNILLK
+103 IKKFKPRYNILLK

-124 VIKNEPFPRVYSTRQ
+124 VIKNEPFPRVLSTRQ
-139 ILDDGSTYFGPYTSG
+139 ILNDGSTYFGPYTSG

-160 LDLIKELYPLRS
+160 LDLIKELYPLRT

-207 EEDYQQ
+207 EDDYQQ

-226 LEAVKNL
+226 LEAVKTL
-233 KKDMLQLAAE
+233 KKEMIQLASE

-282 SDTQSTYANYMHIL
+282 SDAQSTYANYMHIM

-310 QLDETEEE
+310 QLDETDEEA
-318 VLAFVVRSFRERM
+318 LAFVIRSFRERM
-331 NSKAKTAL
+331 NSQAKSAII
-339 LPIELN
+339 PFDIN
-345 EKIPGLEVIVPQR
+345 EKIPGLELHVPQR

-405 SELPVHI
+405 PELPVHI

-458 MREAIYRRYS
+458 MREAVYRRYS
-468 RLLREDQPLPQLL
+468 RLIQEEQPLPQLL

-530 KRSESLKIIQHLRN
+530 KRSESLKIIQNLRN

-573 GKKTIEKLLQHFSS
+573 GAKTIEKLLQHFSS
-587 VARIKTATQKEIEQ
+587 VSRIKLATQKEIEQ

-616 KAQEIG
+616 KAQ

>member
-1 MRLLQNSLWR
+1 LWR

-20 VSDHIKSILIAL
+20 VSDHIKSILKAL

-42 DENGSILYVGKAK
+42 EENGSILYVGKAK
-55 VLKNRVTS
+55 VLKNRVSS
-63 YFNKIKHDSIKT
+63 YFNKNKYESIKT

-103 IKKYKPRYNILLK
+103 IKKFKPRYNILLK
-116 DDKSYASI
+116 DDKSYSSI
-124 VIKNEPFPRVYSTRQ
+124 VIKNEPFPRVLSTRQ
-139 ILDDGSTYFGPYTSG
+139 ILNDGSTYFGPYTSG

-160 LDLIKELYPLRS
+160 LDLIKELYPLRT

-201 CIGKQR
+201 CVGKQR

-213 GIQHIKRIIKGEY
+213 GVQHIKRIIKGEY

-233 KKDMLQLAAE
+233 KKDMLLLASE

-282 SDTQSTYANYMHIL
+282 SDAQSIYANYMHIV

-310 QLDETEEE
+310 QLDETDEE
-318 VLAFVVRSFRERM
+318 VLAFVIRSFRERM
-331 NSKAKTAL
+331 KSQAKSAL
-339 LPIELN
+339 IPFDIH
-345 EKIPGLEVIVPQR
+345 EKIPGLELHVPQR
-358 GDKKKLVDLSL
+358 GDKKKLVELSL

-405 SELPVHI
+405 PELPVHI

-458 MREAIYRRYS
+458 MREAVYRRYA
-468 RLLREDQPLPQLL
+468 RLIQEEQPLPQLL

-587 VARIKTATQKEIEQ
+587 VVRIKAATQKEIEQ
-601 VVGEKIAEKIKNYFG
+601 VVGEKIAEKIKNYFT
-616 KAQEIG
+616 KAH

>member
-1 MRLLQNSLWR
+1 M
-11 RYTDICLVE
+11 E
-20 VSDHIKSILIAL
+20 VSDHIKSILKAL

-83 DIKYSVVETESDA
+83 DVKYSVVETESDA

-103 IKKYKPRYNILLK
+103 IKKFKPRYNILLK

-124 VIKNEPFPRVYSTRQ
+124 VIKNEPFPRVLSTRQ
-139 ILDDGSTYFGPYTSG
+139 ILDDGSAYFGPYTSG
-154 KSLYSI
+154 RSLYSI

-201 CIGKQR
+201 CVGKQR

-233 KKDMLQLAAE
+233 KKEMLQLASE

-310 QLDETEEE
+310 QLDETDEE
-318 VLAFVVRSFRERM
+318 VLSFVVRSFRERM

-339 LPIELN
+339 LPFELN
-345 EKIPGLEVIVPQR
+345 EKIPGLEVLVPQR
-358 GDKKKLVDLSL
+358 GDKKKLLDLSL

-394 ILETMKKDLRL
+394 ILETMKKDLHL

-468 RLLREDQPLPQLL
+468 RLIQEEQPLPQLL

-587 VARIKTATQKEIEQ
+587 VARIKAAGQKEIEQ
-601 VVGEKIAEKIKNYFG
+601 VVGEKIAEKIKNYFT
-616 KAQEIG
+616 KAE

>member
-1 MRLLQNSLWR
+1 M
-11 RYTDICLVE
+11 E
-20 VSDHIKSILIAL
+20 VSDHIKSILKAL

-42 DENGSILYVGKAK
+42 EENGSILYVGKAK

-63 YFNKIKHDSIKT
+63 YFNKNKYESIKT

-103 IKKYKPRYNILLK
+103 IKKFKPRYNILLK

-124 VIKNEPFPRVYSTRQ
+124 VIKNEPFPRVQSTRQ
-139 ILDDGSTYFGPYTSG
+139 ILNNGSTYFGPYTSG

-160 LDLIKELYPLRS
+160 LDLIKELYPLRT

-201 CIGKQR
+201 CVGKQR

-213 GIQHIKRIIKGEY
+213 GVQHIKRIIKGEY

-233 KKDMLQLAAE
+233 KKDMLHLASE

-282 SDTQSTYANYMHIL
+282 SDAQSIYANYMHIM

-310 QLDETEEE
+310 QLDETDEE
-318 VLAFVVRSFRERM
+318 VLAFVIRSFRERM
-331 NSKAKTAL
+331 KSQAKSAL
-339 LPIELN
+339 IPFDIH
-345 EKIPGLEVIVPQR
+345 EKIPGLELHVPQR
-358 GDKKKLVDLSL
+358 GDKKKLVELSL

-405 SELPVHI
+405 PEYPVHI

-458 MREAIYRRYS
+458 MREAVYRRYA
-468 RLLREDQPLPQLL
+468 RLIQEEQPLPQLL

-587 VARIKTATQKEIEQ
+587 VSRIKLASTKEIEQ
-601 VVGEKIAEKIKNYFG
+601 VVGEKIAEKINNYFA
-616 KAQEIG
+616 KAN

>member
-1 MRLLQNSLWR
+1 M
-11 RYTDICLVE
+11 E
-20 VSDHIKSILIAL
+20 VSDHIKSILKAL

-103 IKKYKPRYNILLK
+103 IKKFKPRYNILLK

-124 VIKNEPFPRVYSTRQ
+124 VIKNEPFPRVHSTRQ
-139 ILDDGSTYFGPYTSG
+139 ILNDGSTYFGPYTSG

-160 LDLIKELYPLRS
+160 LDLIKELYPLRT

-201 CIGKQR
+201 CVGKQR

-233 KKDMLQLAAE
+233 KKEMLQLASE

-282 SDTQSTYANYMHIL
+282 SDAQSTYANYMHVM

-310 QLDETEEE
+310 QLDETDEE
-318 VLAFVVRSFRERM
+318 VLAFIIRSFRERM
-331 NSKAKTAL
+331 NSQAKSAL
-339 LPIELN
+339 IPIEIN
-345 EKIPGLEVIVPQR
+345 EKISGVELHVPQR

-468 RLLREDQPLPQLL
+468 RLIQEEQPLPQLL

-587 VARIKTATQKEIEQ
+587 VSRIKQATQKEIEQ

-616 KAQEIG
+616 KAQ

>member
-1 MRLLQNSLWR
+1 
-11 RYTDICLVE
+11 VE
-20 VSDHIKSILIAL
+20 VSDHIKSIIKAL

-103 IKKYKPRYNILLK
+103 IKKFKPRYNILLK

-124 VIKNEPFPRVYSTRQ
+124 VIKNEPFPRVLSTRQ

-154 KSLYSI
+154 RSLYSI

-201 CIGKQR
+201 CVGKQR

-233 KKDMLQLAAE
+233 KKDMLQLASE

-282 SDTQSTYANYMHIL
+282 SDAQSTYANYMHIL

-310 QLDETEEE
+310 QLDETDEE

-339 LPIELN
+339 LPFELN
-345 EKIPGLEVIVPQR
+345 EKIPGL
-358 GDKKKLVDLSL
+358 KKLVDLSL

-394 ILETMKKDLRL
+394 ILETMKKDLHL

-468 RLLREDQPLPQLL
+468 RLIREEQPLPQLL

-510 IAKRLEEIFFPGDSI
+510 IAKRLEEIFFPSDSI

-587 VARIKTATQKEIEQ
+587 VARIKSATQKEIEQ

-616 KAQEIG
+616 KAQ

>member
-1 MRLLQNSLWR
+1 M
-11 RYTDICLVE
+11 E
-20 VSDHIKSILIAL
+20 VSDHIKSIIKAL

-103 IKKYKPRYNILLK
+103 IKKFKPRYNILLK

-124 VIKNEPFPRVYSTRQ
+124 VIKNEPFPRVLSTHQ
-139 ILDDGSTYFGPYTSG
+139 IVDDGSTYFGPYTSG
-154 KSLYSI
+154 RSLYSI

-201 CIGKQR
+201 CVGKQR

-233 KKDMLQLAAE
+233 KKDMLQLASE

-282 SDTQSTYANYMHIL
+282 SDAQSTYANYMHIL

-310 QLDETEEE
+310 QLDETDEE

-339 LPIELN
+339 LPFELN
-345 EKIPGLEVIVPQR
+345 EKIPGLEVMVPQR

-394 ILETMKKDLRL
+394 ILETIKKDLHL

-468 RLLREDQPLPQLL
+468 RLLQEEQPLPQLL

-496 LDLLGLRGKIAVIG
+496 LDLLGLRGRIAVIG

-587 VARIKTATQKEIEQ
+587 VARIKSATQKEIEQ

-616 KAQEIG
+616 KAQ

>member
-1 MRLLQNSLWR
+1 M
-11 RYTDICLVE
+11 E
-20 VSDHIKSILIAL
+20 VSDHIKSIIKAL

-103 IKKYKPRYNILLK
+103 IKKFKPRYNILLK

-124 VIKNEPFPRVYSTRQ
+124 VIKNEPFPRVLSTRQ

-154 KSLYSI
+154 RSLYSI

-201 CIGKQR
+201 CVGKQR

-233 KKDMLQLAAE
+233 KKDMLQLASE

-282 SDTQSTYANYMHIL
+282 SDAQSTYANYMHIL

-310 QLDETEEE
+310 QLDETDEE
-318 VLAFVVRSFRERM
+318 VLSFVVRSFRERI

-339 LPIELN
+339 LPFELN
-345 EKIPGLEVIVPQR
+345 EKIPGLEVTVPQR

-394 ILETMKKDLRL
+394 ILETMKKDLHL

-468 RLLREDQPLPQLL
+468 RLLQEEQPLPQLL

-496 LDLLGLRGKIAVIG
+496 LDLLGLRGRIAVIG

-587 VARIKTATQKEIEQ
+587 VARIKSATQKEIEQ

-616 KAQEIG
+616 KAQ

>member
-1 MRLLQNSLWR
+1 M
-11 RYTDICLVE
+11 E
-20 VSDHIKSILIAL
+20 VSDHIKSIIKAL
-32 PEKAGVYQFF
+32 PEKSGVYQFF

-63 YFNKIKHDSIKT
+63 YFNKNKYESIKT

-83 DIKYSVVETESDA
+83 DVKYSVVETESDA

-103 IKKYKPRYNILLK
+103 IKKFKPRYNILLK

-124 VIKNEPFPRVYSTRQ
+124 VIRNEPFPRVLSTRQ

-154 KSLYSI
+154 RSLYSI
-160 LDLIKELYPLRS
+160 LDLIKELYPLRT
-172 CTLNLSKANIQAK
+172 CALNLAKPNIQAK
-185 KFKVCLEYHLG
+185 KYKVCLEFHLG

-201 CIGKQR
+201 CVGKQS
-207 EEDYQQ
+207 EDDYQR
-213 GIQHIKRIIKGEY
+213 GVQHIKRIIKGEY
-226 LEAVKNL
+226 LESVKTF
-233 KKDMLQLAAE
+233 KKEMLQLASE

-282 SDTQSTYANYMHIL
+282 SDAQSTYANYMHVL

-310 QLDETEEE
+310 QLDETDEE
-318 VLAFVVRSFRERM
+318 VLSFVIRSFRERM
-331 NSKAKTAL
+331 NSKARTAL
-339 LPIELN
+339 IPFDLI
-345 EKIPGLEVIVPQR
+345 EKIPGLELQIPQR

-394 ILETMKKDLRL
+394 ILETMKKDLHL

-433 NAKPSKSDYRI
+433 NAKPSKADYRV

-468 RLLREDQPLPQLL
+468 RLVREEQPLPQLL

-558 SKGAIHSELENIAGV
+558 SKGAIHSELENIEGV

-587 VARIKTATQKEIEQ
+587 VSRIKAATQKEIEQ

-616 KAQEIG
+616 KAQQID

>member
-1 MRLLQNSLWR
+1 M
-11 RYTDICLVE
+11 E
-20 VSDHIKSILIAL
+20 VSDHIKSILKAL

-63 YFNKIKHDSIKT
+63 YFNKNKHDSIKT

-124 VIKNEPFPRVYSTRQ
+124 VIKNEPFPRVLSTRQ

-201 CIGKQR
+201 CVGKQR

-233 KKDMLQLAAE
+233 KKDMLQLASE

-282 SDTQSTYANYMHIL
+282 SDAQSTYANYMHIL

-310 QLDETEEE
+310 QLDETDEE

-331 NSKAKTAL
+331 NSKAKMAL
-339 LPIELN
+339 LPFELN
-345 EKIPGLEVIVPQR
+345 EKIPGLEVTVPQR

-394 ILETMKKDLRL
+394 ILETMKKDLHL

-468 RLLREDQPLPQLL
+468 RLIREEQPLPQLL

-496 LDLLGLRGKIAVIG
+496 LELLGLRGKIAVIG

-558 SKGAIHSELENIAGV
+558 SKGAIHSELENIPGV

-587 VARIKTATQKEIEQ
+587 VARIKAAGQKEIEQ
-601 VVGEKIAEKIKNYFG
+601 VVGEKIAEKIKNYFT
-616 KAQEIG
+616 KAE

>member
-1 MRLLQNSLWR
+1 M
-11 RYTDICLVE
+11 E
-20 VSDHIKSILIAL
+20 VSDHIKSILKAL

-103 IKKYKPRYNILLK
+103 IKKDKPRYNILLK

-124 VIKNEPFPRVYSTRQ
+124 VIKNEPFPRVLSTRQ

-172 CTLNLSKANIQAK
+172 CTLNLSRANIQAK

-201 CIGKQR
+201 CVGKQR

-233 KKDMLQLAAE
+233 KKDMLQLASE

-282 SDTQSTYANYMHIL
+282 SDAQSTYANYMHIL

-310 QLDETEEE
+310 QLDETDEE
-318 VLAFVVRSFRERM
+318 VLAFVIRSFRERM
-331 NSKAKTAL
+331 KSKAKTAL
-339 LPIELN
+339 LPFELS
-345 EKIPGLEVIVPQR
+345 EKISGLEVTVPQR

-394 ILETMKKDLRL
+394 ILETMKKDLHL

-433 NAKPSKSDYRI
+433 NAKPSKADYRI

-468 RLLREDQPLPQLL
+468 RLIQEEQPLPQLL

-587 VARIKTATQKEIEQ
+587 VARMKSATQKEIEQ
-601 VVGEKIAEKIKNYFG
+601 VVGEKIAEKIKKYFT
-616 KAQEIG
+616 KAE

>member
-1 MRLLQNSLWR
+1 M
-11 RYTDICLVE
+11 E
-20 VSDHIKSILIAL
+20 VSDHIKSILKAL

-42 DENGSILYVGKAK
+42 EENGSILYVGKAK

-63 YFNKIKHDSIKT
+63 YFNKNKYESIKT
-75 KLMVKKIR
+75 KLMVKRIR

-103 IKKYKPRYNILLK
+103 IKKFKPRYNILLK
-116 DDKSYASI
+116 DDKSYSSI
-124 VIKNEPFPRVYSTRQ
+124 VIKNEPFPRVLSTRQ
-139 ILDDGSTYFGPYTSG
+139 ILNDGSTYFGPYTSG

-160 LDLIKELYPLRS
+160 LDLIKELYPLRT

-201 CIGKQR
+201 CVGKQR

-213 GIQHIKRIIKGEY
+213 GVQHIKRIIKGEY

-233 KKDMLQLAAE
+233 KKDMLLLASE

-282 SDTQSTYANYMHIL
+282 SDAQSIYANYMHIV

-310 QLDETEEE
+310 QLDETDEE
-318 VLAFVVRSFRERM
+318 VLAFVIRSFRERM
-331 NSKAKTAL
+331 KSQAKSAL
-339 LPIELN
+339 IPFDIH
-345 EKIPGLEVIVPQR
+345 EKIPGLELHVPQR
-358 GDKKKLVDLSL
+358 GDKKKLVELSL

-405 SELPVHI
+405 PELPVHI

-458 MREAIYRRYS
+458 MREAVYRRYA
-468 RLLREDQPLPQLL
+468 RLIQEEQPLPQLL

-587 VARIKTATQKEIEQ
+587 VVRIKAATQKEIEQ
-601 VVGEKIAEKIKNYFG
+601 VVGEKIAEKIKNYFT
-616 KAQEIG
+616 KAH

>member
-1 MRLLQNSLWR
+1 M
-11 RYTDICLVE
+11 E
-20 VSDHIKSILIAL
+20 VSDHIKSILKAL

-103 IKKYKPRYNILLK
+103 IKKFKPRYNILLK

-124 VIKNEPFPRVYSTRQ
+124 VIKNEPFPRVHSTRQ
-139 ILDDGSTYFGPYTSG
+139 ILNDGSTYFGPYTSG

-160 LDLIKELYPLRS
+160 LDLIKELYPLRT

-201 CIGKQR
+201 CVGKQR

-233 KKDMLQLAAE
+233 KKEMLQLASE

-282 SDTQSTYANYMHIL
+282 SDAQSTYANYMHVM

-310 QLDETEEE
+310 QLDETDEE
-318 VLAFVVRSFRERM
+318 VLAFVIRSFRERM
-331 NSKAKTAL
+331 NSQAKSAL
-339 LPIELN
+339 IPIEIN
-345 EKIPGLEVIVPQR
+345 EKIPGVELHVPQR

-468 RLLREDQPLPQLL
+468 RLIHEEQPLPQLL

-558 SKGAIHSELENIAGV
+558 SVKGREGGFSFFSKCRGV
-573 GKKTIEKLLQHFSS
+573 
-587 VARIKTATQKEIEQ
+587 
-601 VVGEKIAEKIKNYFG
+601 
-616 KAQEIG
+616 

>member
-1 MRLLQNSLWR
+1 M
-11 RYTDICLVE
+11 E
-20 VSDHIKSILIAL
+20 VSDHIKSILKAL

-42 DENGSILYVGKAK
+42 EENGSILYVGKAK

-103 IKKYKPRYNILLK
+103 IKKFKPRYNILLK

-124 VIKNEPFPRVYSTRQ
+124 VIKNEPFPRVLSTRQ
-139 ILDDGSTYFGPYTSG
+139 ILNDGSTYFGPYTSG

-160 LDLIKELYPLRS
+160 LDLIKELYPLRT

-226 LEAVKNL
+226 LEAVKTL
-233 KKDMLQLAAE
+233 KKEMIQLASE

-282 SDTQSTYANYMHIL
+282 SDAQSTYANYMHIM

-310 QLDETEEE
+310 QLDETDEEA
-318 VLAFVVRSFRERM
+318 LAFVIRSFRERM
-331 NSKAKTAL
+331 NSQAKSAII
-339 LPIELN
+339 PFDIN
-345 EKIPGLEVIVPQR
+345 EKIPGLELHVPQR

-458 MREAIYRRYS
+458 MREAVYRRYS
-468 RLLREDQPLPQLL
+468 RLIQEEQPLPQLL

-573 GKKTIEKLLQHFSS
+573 GGKTIEKLLQHFSS
-587 VARIKTATQKEIEQ
+587 VSRIKLATQKEIEQ

-616 KAQEIG
+616 KAQ

>member
-1 MRLLQNSLWR
+1 M
-11 RYTDICLVE
+11 E
-20 VSDHIKSILIAL
+20 VSDHIKSILKAL

-42 DENGSILYVGKAK
+42 EENGSILYVGKAK

-103 IKKYKPRYNILLK
+103 IKKFKPRYNILLK

-124 VIKNEPFPRVYSTRQ
+124 VIKNEPFPRVLSTRQ
-139 ILDDGSTYFGPYTSG
+139 ILNDGSTYFGPYTSG

-160 LDLIKELYPLRS
+160 LDLIKELYPLRT

-226 LEAVKNL
+226 LEAVKTL
-233 KKDMLQLAAE
+233 KKEMIHLASE

-282 SDTQSTYANYMHIL
+282 SDAQSTYANYMHIM

-310 QLDETEEE
+310 QLDETDEEA
-318 VLAFVVRSFRERM
+318 LAFVIRSFRERM
-331 NSKAKTAL
+331 NSQVKSAII
-339 LPIELN
+339 PFDIN
-345 EKIPGLEVIVPQR
+345 EKIPGLELHVPQR

-444 FNIQSVVGPDDFAS
+444 FNIQTVVGPDDFAS

-468 RLLREDQPLPQLL
+468 RLIQEEQPLPQLL

-587 VARIKTATQKEIEQ
+587 VSRIKQATQKEIEQ

-616 KAQEIG
+616 KAQ